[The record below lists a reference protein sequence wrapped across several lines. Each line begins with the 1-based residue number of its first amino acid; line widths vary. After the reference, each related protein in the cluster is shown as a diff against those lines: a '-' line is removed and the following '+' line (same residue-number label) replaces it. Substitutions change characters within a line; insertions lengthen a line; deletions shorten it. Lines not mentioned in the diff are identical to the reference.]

1 MSKIEEYDIKDW
13 VEDASTTSNKE
24 FRQAVHTILSAIA
37 SDSN

>member
-24 FRQAVHTILSAIA
+24 FRQAVHTICRQLLQIVI
-37 SDSN
+37 